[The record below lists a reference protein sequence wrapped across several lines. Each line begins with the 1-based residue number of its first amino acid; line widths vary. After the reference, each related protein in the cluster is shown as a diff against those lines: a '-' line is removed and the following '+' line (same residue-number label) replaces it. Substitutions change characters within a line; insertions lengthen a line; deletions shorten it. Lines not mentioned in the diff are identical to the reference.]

1 MIYLAQVG
9 SFHNVICAIEA
20 AKKNGFNSNNDKIY
34 FLIHRKPLF
43 SKWKH
48 IENILKLRKIKSNEF
63 FFETINERS
72 LNKNLVQRIK
82 KEILFK
88 ISHIDVLISQF
99 NFGINHTIIKN
110 IFDIKKLI
118 LIDDG
123 LINCLKVKQ
132 RFVFL
137 KYLQYKYIG
146 IDYDLNDK
154 LKLGLSKKYDEY
166 FSCLDP
172 NFLCSIK
179 KKTSNIC
186 SEVFSFYKKII
197 KSDQN
202 HFNKIASNN
211 SLLFCSNHAVQS
223 KRIHKNEYFRIIE
236 KHINYM
242 KSNYVVENKYIC
254 MHPAEPIDNFNFYKT
269 LGFKN
274 LNKYSAELYLQ
285 TNKFNYCIHPCSSVP
300 LVCESLKKTN
310 TKYFGYLLPGMPY
323 KKIGIEVNKKFNFEF
338 LP

>member
-20 AKKNGFNSNNDKIY
+20 AKKNGFKNNNDKIY

-43 SKWKH
+43 SKRKH
-48 IENILKLRKIKSNEF
+48 IENILNLRKIKSNEF
-63 FFETINERS
+63 FFEKINERS

-99 NFGINHTIIKN
+99 NFNINHTIIKN

-154 LKLGLSKKYDEY
+154 LKLGLNKKYDEY
-166 FSCLDP
+166 FSCLDLT
-172 NFLCSIK
+172 FYAASRK
-179 KKTSNIC
+179 KLDIC
-186 SEVFSFYKKII
+186 SEVFSFYKKIMP
-197 KSDQN
+197 DQN
-202 HFNKIASNN
+202 HFNK
-211 SLLFCSNHAVQS
+211 LLLTIHYFLFKSCSS
-223 KRIHKNEYFRIIE
+223 IKRIHKNEYFRIIE

-242 KSNYVVENKYIC
+242 KSNYVVENKYIVC
-254 MHPAEPIDNFNFYKT
+254 ILQNQLIILIFIKLLDLKT
-269 LGFKN
+269 
-274 LNKYSAELYLQ
+274 
-285 TNKFNYCIHPCSSVP
+285 
-300 LVCESLKKTN
+300 
-310 TKYFGYLLPGMPY
+310 
-323 KKIGIEVNKKFNFEF
+323 
-338 LP
+338 